1 MAPRIL
7 FTSLYWLAGIV
18 QILTVV
24 AWLQEWIPV
33 PVAASILG
41 VAVAADIAAMVF
53 MRREARQRLA
63 ETDGTGGTIRDVSA
77 NAKDTSENMRRSLPV
92 HQ

>member
-33 PVAASILG
+33 PVAAAILG

-53 MRREARQRLA
+53 MRREARKRLA
-63 ETDGTGGTIRDVSA
+63 ETDGTGTVSA
-77 NAKDTSENMRRSLPV
+77 AEP
-92 HQ
+92 